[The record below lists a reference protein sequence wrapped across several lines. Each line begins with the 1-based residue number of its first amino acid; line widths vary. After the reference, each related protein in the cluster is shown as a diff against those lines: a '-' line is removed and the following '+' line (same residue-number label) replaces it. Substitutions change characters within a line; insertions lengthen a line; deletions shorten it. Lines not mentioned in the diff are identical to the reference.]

1 MPTGSVR
8 GIMDT
13 VLRTMRAEDVQTCAA
28 FVCDSEIG
36 RRYGFEQAAMAA
48 TIGSGLASGGEL
60 FVAESE
66 GRVRGFAWIDPHGA
80 FSSAPYLRLIAVDGS
95 LRGSGIGSVLL
106 AEFERRTASIG
117 RDYLLLVSDFNLRG
131 QAFYERHGY
140 VKVGVLQDFARKGIA
155 EVIMVK
161 RNGGS

>member
-1 MPTGSVR
+1 
-8 GIMDT
+8 MDL
-13 VLRTMRAEDVQTCAA
+13 VLRNMAAGDVQPCAV

-36 RRYGFEQAAMAA
+36 RRYCFEPASMAA
-48 TIGSGLASGGEL
+48 TIGSALASGGEL

-66 GRVRGFAWIDPHGA
+66 GMVRGFAWIDPRGA
-80 FSSAPYLRLIAVDGS
+80 FSSAPYLRLIAVDES
-95 LRGSGIGSVLL
+95 RRGSGIGSVLL
-106 AEFERRTASIG
+106 AEFERRTDSVG

-140 VKVGVLQDFARKGIA
+140 AKVGVLQDFARGGIS

-161 RNGGS
+161 RRGELS